1 MIDSL
6 NNTLLAGIQNGLEKL
21 QGNANQIAHAATAS
35 SGAMAGVGAQ
45 SLVAAVVD
53 LTANVQQVS
62 ASIKVLKVSDELI
75 GTLLDIKA

>member
-1 MIDSL
+1 MVGSL
-6 NNTLLAGIQNGLEKL
+6 NNTALAGIQNGLQKL
-21 QGNANQIAHAATAS
+21 QGNANQIAHAGMAS
-35 SGAMAGVGAQ
+35 SGTTAGADAQ